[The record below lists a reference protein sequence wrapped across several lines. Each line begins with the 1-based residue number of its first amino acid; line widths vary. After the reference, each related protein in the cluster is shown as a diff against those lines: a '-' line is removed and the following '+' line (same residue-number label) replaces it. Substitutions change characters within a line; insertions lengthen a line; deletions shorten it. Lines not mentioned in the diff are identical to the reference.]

1 MFTLPQL
8 SYPYDSL
15 EPYLDARTM
24 EIHHAKHHQT
34 YVDKLNAALKDFPK
48 FQNQKIE
55 ELLTKLDELPE
66 NIRTAVRNHG
76 GGHFNHSLFW
86 EILCPPKGHQVNG
99 EISKFI
105 TRDFGGWN
113 LFQNKF
119 EEAALNQFG
128 SGWAWLVVDKEKK
141 LQIKALPNQDSP
153 LSLKMTPILG
163 IDVWEHAYYLKY
175 QNKRIDYIK
184 AWWNVVNWPAVEQKF
199 MTA

>member
-48 FQNQKIE
+48 FQNQKVE